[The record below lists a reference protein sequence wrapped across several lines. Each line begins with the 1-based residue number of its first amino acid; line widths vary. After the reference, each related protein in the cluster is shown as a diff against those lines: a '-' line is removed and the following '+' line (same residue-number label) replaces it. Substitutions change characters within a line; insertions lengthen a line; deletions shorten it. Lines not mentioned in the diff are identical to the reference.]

1 MKTKFLIAAAVAV
14 AAYMSAAADTLK
26 GKVSDG
32 NGNPV
37 EYATVVALA
46 DSVQRG
52 GTVTDSLGRYSI
64 ELPKG
69 TYEIKL
75 TSVGYEPADTVVTV
89 SGTTVVNPVMRM
101 SGVVMQEVE
110 VTASAIRREP
120 DRFVMMV
127 EEARRYCVTLRVCGL
142 TTIRFPSTDGAIRKS
157 TSTTAS

>member
-14 AAYMSAAADTLK
+14 AAYLSAAADTLK
-26 GKVSDG
+26 GKISDG

-37 EYATVVALA
+37 EYATVVAIA
-46 DSVQRG
+46 DSIQRG
-52 GTVTDSLGRYSI
+52 GTVTDSLGVYTM

-101 SGVVMQEVE
+101 SGVVMQE
-110 VTASAIRREP
+110 AALRSSIR
-120 DRFVMMV
+120 
-127 EEARRYCVTLRVCGL
+127 
-142 TTIRFPSTDGAIRKS
+142 
-157 TSTTAS
+157 

>member
-26 GKVSDG
+26 GKISDG

-37 EYATVVALA
+37 EYATVVAIA

-52 GTVTDSLGRYSI
+52 GTVTDSLGVYTM
-64 ELPKG
+64 ELPIG
-69 TYEIKL
+69 MYEIKL

-127 EEARRYCVTLRVCGL
+127 EDMPRACGL
-142 TTIRFPSTDGAIRKS
+142 TTTRFPSTDGVIRKS